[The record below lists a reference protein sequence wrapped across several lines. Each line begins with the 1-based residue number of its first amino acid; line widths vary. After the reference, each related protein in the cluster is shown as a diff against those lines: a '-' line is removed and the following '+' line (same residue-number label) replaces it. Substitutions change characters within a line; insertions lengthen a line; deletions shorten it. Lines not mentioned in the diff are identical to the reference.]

1 MKHQLFEAPKDYLTT
16 GPLSKVFVDLKR
28 DIQLAGDAVIEELS
42 PQLAKWDHSIQD
54 AAYLDSVVIGNVD
67 NALNEIRFSRYGKMA
82 LITNEDMMPKHQI
95 EVICRLLAEH
105 GFQYIS
111 ESEHGEPF
119 RKRDRMNGD
128 WFHRYFDYV

>member
-67 NALNEIRFSRYGKMA
+67 NALNEIRFSRYGKMGSSSSTHDGTMA
-82 LITNEDMMPKHQI
+82 EFEFEIVQI
-95 EVICRLLAEH
+95 AVSAGLVDHPCN
-105 GFQYIS
+105 QVV
-111 ESEHGEPF
+111 ESF
-119 RKRDRMNGD
+119 N
-128 WFHRYFDYV
+128 